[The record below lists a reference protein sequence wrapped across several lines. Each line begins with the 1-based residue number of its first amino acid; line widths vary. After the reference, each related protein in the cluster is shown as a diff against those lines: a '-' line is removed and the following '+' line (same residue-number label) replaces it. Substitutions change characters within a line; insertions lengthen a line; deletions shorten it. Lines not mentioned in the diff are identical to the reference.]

1 MSVIA
6 FRPRSARRGVP
17 DAEPAHPAVFGTFRS
32 PTGGTGRLTGSMR
45 VLRLVL
51 GPHGAFVTGVV
62 TGALREDDG
71 TLIGVESRRAT
82 VRADLVRDDGAF
94 RPWVR
99 PFELDLMGIAV
110 DVAAFAVE
118 PALALPG
125 RPPAT
130 PAPHVTRHPSHLGL
144 AP

>member
-1 MSVIA
+1 MTVIA
-6 FRPRSARRGVP
+6 FRPRTARRGAP
-17 DAEPAHPAVFGTFRS
+17 DGDAAHPTVHGTFRS

-71 TLIGVESRRAT
+71 TPIGVDSRRAT
-82 VRADLVRDDGAF
+82 VRADLVRDEGAF

-99 PFELDLMGIAV
+99 PFELDLMGIVV
-110 DVAAFAVE
+110 DIAPFAVE

-125 RPPAT
+125 RRPAT
-130 PAPHVTRHPSHLGL
+130 PAPHGARHPSHLGL